1 MANETLKLTLDGLG
15 KEISVLINDTSN
27 TPNYTIAV
35 GSSYSSAYTMS
46 GSDRNG
52 SVSGNNPPVNLNA
65 FDTVNFAVN
74 ASGHP
79 FYIKTAQQT
88 GIGNLVP
95 GVVNNGAMTGTV
107 SWTPVNAGTYYYCCR
122 YHSGMTGVI
131 TVS

>member
-1 MANETLKLTLDGLG
+1 MATETFTLTLDSIGTN
-15 KEISVLINDTSN
+15 VAVTINDTSQ

-35 GSSYSSAYTMS
+35 GSSYSSAYTLS
-46 GSDRNG
+46 GTDRNG
-52 SVSGNNPPVNLNA
+52 TVSGNNQPVNLNT
-65 FDTVNFAVN
+65 FDTVNFVVN

-95 GVVNNGAMTGTV
+95 GVVNNGAAVGTV
-107 SWTPVNAGTYYYCCR
+107 SWTPVNAGTYYYNCR
-122 YHSGMTGVI
+122 YHTGMTGVI